1 MPVRMLTEKFYMVE
15 DLVDILPLS
24 KQTIQVYIRTG
35 ILPGRRIGKFYY
47 VSQASLKE
55 FLKGR
60 DERKIEEDKRKKR
73 I

>member
-1 MPVRMLTEKFYMVE
+1 MPVRMLSEKFYMVE

-35 ILPGRRIGKFYY
+35 KLPGRRIGKFYY

-60 DERKIEEDKRKKR
+60 DERKIEEDERKKR

>member
-1 MPVRMLTEKFYMVE
+1 
-15 DLVDILPLS
+15 
-24 KQTIQVYIRTG
+24 
-35 ILPGRRIGKFYY
+35 LPGRRIGKFYY

-60 DERKIEEDKRKKR
+60 DERKIEEDERKKR